1 MIVILCMFMERESE
15 CTSESH
21 SKSGLKSQ
29 VYYYSLHLPPILL
42 FVEEST
48 LLSFFVYLKWNL
60 FTGYAFSFCNFFPS
74 TSAVSIS
81 GDILPPGKASNTWF
95 FWNVI
100 SL

>member
-1 MIVILCMFMERESE
+1 MYVHGKKE

-48 LLSFFVYLKWNL
+48 SLSFFVYLKWNL
-60 FTGYAFSFCNFFPS
+60 FTGYAFFFFCNFFPS
-74 TSAVSIS
+74 TSAVSKS

-95 FWNVI
+95 FWNV
-100 SL
+100 SSP